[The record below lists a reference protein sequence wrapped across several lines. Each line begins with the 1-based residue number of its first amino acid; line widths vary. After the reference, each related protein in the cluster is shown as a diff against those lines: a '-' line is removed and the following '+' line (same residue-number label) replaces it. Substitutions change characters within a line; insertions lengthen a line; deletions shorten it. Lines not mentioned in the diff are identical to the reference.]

1 MNGHWEGSVVVA
13 AKSSCGDAS
22 RRRDGI
28 TVGEVGHLDV
38 LLDLFRFEVKFTLVE
53 DWAPWTAT
61 TGTLSAPLKALSCK
75 PYVADLVLQVVSG
88 GLFIKV
94 ILCLVRAMITTSV
107 VESGRTCRR
116 SMLSPINSIYQ

>member
-1 MNGHWEGSVVVA
+1 MNGHWEGSGVVA
-13 AKSSCGDAS
+13 AKSSCGDGS

-38 LLDLFRFEVKFTLVE
+38 LLNLFRFGAKFTLVE

-61 TGTLSAPLKALSCK
+61 TGTLSAPLKALSCN

-88 GLFIKV
+88 GLFIRV
-94 ILCLVRAMITTSV
+94 ILCLVRAMVIISV
-107 VESGRTCRR
+107 VESGRAYRR
-116 SMLSPINSIYQ
+116 SMLFPMNSIY